1 MRRVGDKMKMLEQ
14 RIGRRRDATRALP
27 QVPTGW
33 GGYGCPTE
41 TRHPAHTVGHK
52 AINPR
57 GMGTESPSQKS
68 FAPNSKKM
76 LTKSGESWS
85 ARDAPVPPPFTTGS
99 ASYLGRAGRRGRRPR
114 TQGSALGATPSPL
127 VPFPPPH

>member
-1 MRRVGDKMKMLEQ
+1 MKMLEQ

-85 ARDAPVPPPFTTGS
+85 GPKGHPDAPVGHPALDQRYSLASLASPARTGFS
-99 ASYLGRAGRRGRRPR
+99 SR
-114 TQGSALGATPSPL
+114 
-127 VPFPPPH
+127 

>member
-85 ARDAPVPPPFTTGS
+85 GPNGHPDAPVGHPALDQRYSLASLASPAHTGFS
-99 ASYLGRAGRRGRRPR
+99 SR
-114 TQGSALGATPSPL
+114 
-127 VPFPPPH
+127 

>member
-1 MRRVGDKMKMLEQ
+1 MKMLEQ

-85 ARDAPVPPPFTTGS
+85 ARIPLEPLFPNSTLRKNLPALS
-99 ASYLGRAGRRGRRPR
+99 QNRHGRC
-114 TQGSALGATPSPL
+114 
-127 VPFPPPH
+127 